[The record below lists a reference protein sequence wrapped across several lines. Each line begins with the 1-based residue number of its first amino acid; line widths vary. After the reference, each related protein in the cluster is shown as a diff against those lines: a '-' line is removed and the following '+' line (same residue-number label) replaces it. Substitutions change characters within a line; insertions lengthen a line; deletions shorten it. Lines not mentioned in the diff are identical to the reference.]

1 MVTLQD
7 DRYLEMP
14 SPSLKEEQVLQ
25 QRFSGGERYYGG
37 SSGGGNERGSHYYPR
52 EPTHDDRDRDRD
64 LSSLSNS
71 SSGSG
76 HRRSQEPPEVDRG
89 MFAEHIIAWN
99 PKFML
104 FQFIFFDNLH
114 VFFLSSIDFSALIPC
129 SSFLLNVSWK
139 AVFPTLYIAC
149 SYSFFDYSVYD
160 YSYLNIKHSYI
171 KFWCILLP
179 SACI

>member
-1 MVTLQD
+1 MVILQD

-25 QRFSGGERYYGG
+25 QRFSGGGSGERYYGG
-37 SSGGGNERGSHYYPR
+37 SSGGGNDRSSHYYSR

-89 MFAEHIIAWN
+89 MLTIN
-99 PKFML
+99 VTQCKP
-104 FQFIFFDNLH
+104 
-114 VFFLSSIDFSALIPC
+114 LIY
-129 SSFLLNVSWK
+129 V
-139 AVFPTLYIAC
+139 I
-149 SYSFFDYSVYD
+149 
-160 YSYLNIKHSYI
+160 
-171 KFWCILLP
+171 
-179 SACI
+179 